1 MKNRYGIALDIG
13 TSGIRAQAIDLHTS
27 KVISTAITLRHPLPG
42 ANVVDHL
49 HFAIEVG
56 KETAHKLL
64 INTINDVIKNLG
76 INLENVERV
85 AVCGNPIQLSLFH
98 NIEIRDLAYW
108 GGNVLKRLNITPPSR
123 DATIVSPDEIGLE
136 VN

>member
-1 MKNRYGIALDIG
+1 MNEKYAIALDIG
-13 TSGIRAQAIDLHTS
+13 TSGIRAQAHNLETS

-56 KETAHKLL
+56 RETAHKLL
-64 INTINDVIKNLG
+64 VETINDVINNLG
-76 INLENVERV
+76 IDLENVERV

-108 GGNVLKRLNITPPSR
+108 GENALKR
-123 DATIVSPDEIGLE
+123 
-136 VN
+136 